1 MRICIKKSTGKLIES
16 QSGGRVN
23 RRLKDDAI
31 TDEEYEAY
39 LFLCDELENM
49 RLNTLKQNAIN
60 AGHLE
65 ADIEVRFVT
74 DEEYAIA
81 KAEDP
86 NEIARIAEQ
95 EAKEAAQLIKAQA
108 YIDNLPSWAT
118 VKGGI
123 DAAFTDAKQ
132 NGIITKLARVVYW
145 DIKNTEL

>member
-81 KAEDP
+81 IAEDP

-95 EAKEAAQLIKAQA
+95 EAKEAAQIIKAQA
-108 YIDNLPSWAT
+108 YIDNLPSWSQIKKNINNITDLAGA
-118 VKGGI
+118 K
-123 DAAFTDAKQ
+123 AFLL
-132 NGIITKLARVVYW
+132 KLARVVYW

>member
-16 QSGGRVN
+16 QSGGN
-23 RRLKDDAI
+23 DIPELM
-31 TDEEYEAY
+31 EA
-39 LFLCDELENM
+39 

-81 KAEDP
+81 IAEDP

-95 EAKEAAQLIKAQA
+95 EAKEAAQIIKAQA
-108 YIDNLPSWAT
+108 YIDNLPSWSQIKKNINNITDLAGA
-118 VKGGI
+118 K
-123 DAAFTDAKQ
+123 AFLL
-132 NGIITKLARVVYW
+132 KLARVVYW

>member
-1 MRICIKKSTGKLIES
+1 MRICIEKSTGKLIES
-16 QSGGRVN
+16 QSGGN
-23 RRLKDDAI
+23 DIPELM
-31 TDEEYEAY
+31 EA
-39 LFLCDELENM
+39 

-81 KAEDP
+81 IAEDP

-95 EAKEAAQLIKAQA
+95 EAKEAAQIIKAQA
-108 YIDNLPSWAT
+108 YIDNLPSWSQIKKNINNITDLAGA
-118 VKGGI
+118 K
-123 DAAFTDAKQ
+123 AFLL
-132 NGIITKLARVVYW
+132 KLARVVYW